1 MLVSPKKKENRDT
14 ARQAKAFEGTKGRDS
29 IPGKEVYSYVCVSLY
44 TNTYTTYIL
53 YIHIYHIYIY
63 IYTCM
68 SYAQKGDSDR
78 SRNRKTFLVA

>member
-44 TNTYTTYIL
+44 TNTHTTC
-53 YIHIYHIYIY
+53 IYIY
-63 IYTCM
+63 VHVVR
-68 SYAQKGDSDR
+68 AKGR
-78 SRNRKTFLVA
+78 LRPKP

>member
-29 IPGKEVYSYVCVSLY
+29 IPGKEVYRYICVSLY
-44 TNTYTTYIL
+44 TNTHT
-53 YIHIYHIYIY
+53 IYMCICVY

-68 SYAQKGDSDR
+68 SYAQKGDSGR